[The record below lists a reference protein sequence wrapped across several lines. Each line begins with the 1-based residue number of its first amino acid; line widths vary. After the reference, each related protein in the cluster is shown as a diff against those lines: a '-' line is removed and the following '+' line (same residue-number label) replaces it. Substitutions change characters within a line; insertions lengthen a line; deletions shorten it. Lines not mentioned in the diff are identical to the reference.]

1 MCPTRHVLACML
13 ACALLE
19 VACGL
24 ASIALG
30 AASVAWAL
38 RGAQPVRLGH
48 GAPLWSGVCFLL
60 CGVCG
65 VFCAKRKS
73 GRLMILFSALCICGL
88 IAGILSFR
96 FVWVHDHSGGASPN
110 LTAVATVPA
119 GAATAGETAGATA
132 GATAGETAAETA
144 GATAGWTAG
153 TTAGETAGET
163 AGATAGWTAGKTA
176 GETAGATAGT
186 TAGWTAGWT
195 AGTTAGWTAGVTAG
209 ETAGTAAG
217 ATAAKAAASGPVA
230 QPPRR
235 PRPAPPPRH
244 QRSWRGG
251 GGAAGRPEG
260 HVAVASLSVA
270 GVGVAGCAASAWLTC
285 RLARNE
291 QRRMFVEM
299 EHSLHHTHEL
309 TERELAEV
317 LNNGISP
324 VSQGSKSF

>member
-1 MCPTRHVLACML
+1 MCTTRHVLACML
-13 ACALLE
+13 ACALFE

-24 ASIALG
+24 VSIALG

-38 RGAQPVRLGH
+38 REAQPVRLGH

-96 FVWVHDHSGGASPN
+96 F
-110 LTAVATVPA
+110 
-119 GAATAGETAGATA
+119 
-132 GATAGETAAETA
+132 
-144 GATAGWTAG
+144 
-153 TTAGETAGET
+153 
-163 AGATAGWTAGKTA
+163 
-176 GETAGATAGT
+176 
-186 TAGWTAGWT
+186 
-195 AGTTAGWTAGVTAG
+195 
-209 ETAGTAAG
+209 
-217 ATAAKAAASGPVA
+217 
-230 QPPRR
+230 
-235 PRPAPPPRH
+235 
-244 QRSWRGG
+244 QRSWRRG

>member
-1 MCPTRHVLACML
+1 MCTTRHVLACML
-13 ACALLE
+13 ACALFE

-24 ASIALG
+24 VSIALG

-38 RGAQPVRLGH
+38 REAQPVRLGH

-96 FVWVHDHSGGASPN
+96 FVW
-110 LTAVATVPA
+110 
-119 GAATAGETAGATA
+119 
-132 GATAGETAAETA
+132 
-144 GATAGWTAG
+144 
-153 TTAGETAGET
+153 
-163 AGATAGWTAGKTA
+163 
-176 GETAGATAGT
+176 
-186 TAGWTAGWT
+186 
-195 AGTTAGWTAGVTAG
+195 
-209 ETAGTAAG
+209 
-217 ATAAKAAASGPVA
+217 
-230 QPPRR
+230 RR
-235 PRPAPPPRH
+235 
-244 QRSWRGG
+244 G

-309 TERELAEV
+309 TERVRLAFAGMPGSFARSLGRFGSELAEV